1 MSCIATFEVK
11 MTKPAT
17 RARARAQS
25 DKLLGGGS
33 AVALLQ
39 HRDRPACARRL
50 GRRADELQRRRRLLP
65 LLPTTPAPTQTHTR
79 TCLSAQLLQLD
90 STPTTYL
97 RAGARSIVGSRACT
111 STRRMSTSALR
122 FAARSR
128 TYPSGSARS
137 SGRLRHA
144 RCRCG
149 GGHVLCAPV
158 AVIYA
163 RPPSC
168 SSSMPTLCGA
178 ERDLAERD
186 EHVAH
191 GVLRDV
197 LRGRDRAAHHV
208 LVLGPREDEL
218 RRRLLRANHAAPCR
232 ATTHHAQFQGR
243 ARDAR
248 ETPATHPRAST
259 RRSRPG
265 RPAPCGAGPA

>member
-1 MSCIATFEVK
+1 MCLQRCTNTNRKNYSCEAQTIDASPCAAQHGFPFHADAQPFAPRRVMSCIATFEVK

-25 DKLLGGGS
+25 DKLLGRGS
-33 AVALLQ
+33 SVALLQ

-65 LLPTTPAPTQTHTR
+65 LLPTTPAHTQTHTR
-79 TCLSAQLLQLD
+79 TCLSTQLLQLD
-90 STPTTYL
+90 STQTTYL

-111 STRRMSTSALR
+111 STRRMRTSALR

-163 RPPSC
+163 RPPS
-168 SSSMPTLCGA
+168 
-178 ERDLAERD
+178 
-186 EHVAH
+186 
-191 GVLRDV
+191 
-197 LRGRDRAAHHV
+197 
-208 LVLGPREDEL
+208 
-218 RRRLLRANHAAPCR
+218 
-232 ATTHHAQFQGR
+232 
-243 ARDAR
+243 
-248 ETPATHPRAST
+248 
-259 RRSRPG
+259 
-265 RPAPCGAGPA
+265 